1 MKEEFVTY
9 ETALALKELGFNEP
23 CLVYWVFDGKEITF
37 STSHNK
43 SGWSMIGYKNSQMNK
58 KAGLCTAPLKQQAFR
73 WFREK
78 YKPEELNFYIHLLDT
93 HTIPK
98 EYLPCYTIRRGV
110 NIIEIKTSDTY
121 EEAESV
127 CIDKLIEIIKNK

>member
-9 ETALALKELGFNEP
+9 DTALALKELGFNEP
-23 CLVYWVFDGKEITF
+23 CFMYIDDEGDYIIDQTAEWLGAVK
-37 STSHNK
+37 
-43 SGWSMIGYKNSQMNK
+43 
-58 KAGLCTAPLKQQAFR
+58 APLKQQVFR

-121 EEAESV
+121 EEAESA
-127 CIDKLIEIIKNK
+127 CIDKLIEILKKEIV

>member
-1 MKEEFVTY
+1 MKDEFVTY

-58 KAGLCTAPLKQQAFR
+58 KAGLCIAPLKQQAILFLLN
-73 WFREK
+73 K
-78 YKPEELNFYIHLLDT
+78 CDDLHGAELSIEYFGDESGILKNYGGNF
-93 HTIPK
+93 
-98 EYLPCYTIRRGV
+98 
-110 NIIEIKTSDTY
+110 TSVSQ
-121 EEAESV
+121 A
-127 CIDKLIEIIKNK
+127 IDKLIMLANDKMP